1 MWRTV
6 QHDLIQIFPLS
17 DFVLQVELADGGR
30 EVFDLKT
37 YFQMPGFK
45 SLPDPDYASRVQ
57 ILCGPVTW
65 PDGKDIAPETLAA
78 EMKSLA
84 SA

>member
-1 MWRTV
+1 M
-6 QHDLIQIFPLS
+6 QHDVKQASPLS
-17 DFVLQVELADGGR
+17 DFLLQVELADGRR

-45 SLPDPDYASRVQ
+45 SLPDPAYASRVQ
-57 ILCGPVTW
+57 VLRGAVTW
-65 PDGKDIAPETLAA
+65 PDGKSIAPETLAA